1 MKIKARTAS
10 YINRPNRVLRL
21 YAVAFLLFIYLPLL
35 VIPVFSFNSGLYVKF
50 PLADFTL
57 DWYRALWDRDP
68 VFQALA
74 NSFRVGVA
82 ASVVSTVLA
91 VFAAKA
97 ISRHRLPGRGP
108 IVGVIMLPLVVPGI
122 IFGVALLVL
131 LNKLGVALSL
141 WTVTLGHVVICLP
154 FAISTLLPRF
164 EGFERSVEE
173 ASADLGENGWF
184 TFWRVTFPIVA
195 PGIVASLLMC
205 FTISFDEFILAF
217 FLTGTDATLPMYI
230 WGQLRF
236 PTQFPSML
244 ALSTL
249 ILLSSFA
256 IIFISLWIGRIGMRR
271 GATRGAP
278 V

>member
-1 MKIKARTAS
+1 MKDTP
-10 YINRPNRVLRL
+10 YISRPNRPLAL
-21 YAVAFLLFIYLPLL
+21 YALVFLLFIYLPLL
-35 VIPVFSFNSGLYVKF
+35 VIPVFSFNSGLYARF
-50 PLADFTL
+50 PLQDFTIG
-57 DWYRALWDRDP
+57 WYLALWDRGP
-68 VFQALA
+68 VFDALG
-74 NSFRVGVA
+74 NSVRVGVA
-82 ASVVSTVLA
+82 ASVAATLLG

-97 ISRHRLPGRGP
+97 IAHHRLPGRGP

-131 LNKLGVALSL
+131 VNKLGIPLSL
-141 WTVTLGHVVICLP
+141 GTVTLGHIVVCLP

-164 EGFERSVEE
+164 EGFDRSLEE
-173 ASADLGENGWF
+173 ASSDLGENGWF
-184 TFWRVTFPIVA
+184 TFWRITFPIVT

-217 FLTGTDATLPMYI
+217 FLTGTDATLPMYV

-244 ALSTL
+244 ALATL

-256 IIFISLWIGRIGMRR
+256 IIFLSLWIGRAGLRR
-271 GATRGAP
+271 DAVTGAAK
-278 V
+278 